1 MKRLADK
8 VAVVLGAAGRDN
20 MGQAIARRFAE
31 EGARVVVGG
40 RHEEPLREL
49 AAELEGRFALCDITR
64 KEEVAALARCAREA
78 FGRLDVAVNCTG
90 LGLIARL
97 LETTEEQLDRLMDLQ
112 LKGSFFFLQVF
123 CEAMAANGGGSIV
136 LTSSASVR
144 ALLFHHAAYIATKAG
159 AEALARCFANEFGSR
174 GVRVNCI
181 APGLTATPMTSRE
194 IATAGLEQAFV
205 REYPLGRIG
214 TVKDVADAALWL
226 AGEECFMTGE
236 TLQVNGGLTL
246 RRNPLPREIN
256 ASLAAAGSRPSTAA
270 DTGSQ
275 SVPHRPPKKNNHA

>member
-1 MKRLADK
+1 MKRLTGK

-20 MGQAIARRFAE
+20 MGQAMARRFAQ

-49 AAELEGRFALCDITR
+49 AHELDGRCAICDITR
-64 KEEVAALARCAREA
+64 KEQITALARCAVDA
-78 FGRLDVAVNCTG
+78 FGRIDIAVNCTG
-90 LGLIARL
+90 LGLIAKL
-97 LETTEEQLDRLMDLQ
+97 LETTEEQIDRLMDLQ
-112 LKGSFFFLQVF
+112 FKGTFFFLQVF
-123 CEAMAANGGGSIV
+123 CEAIARGGGGSII
-136 LTSSASVR
+136 LTSSASVH
-144 ALLFHHAAYIATKAG
+144 ALLFHHAAYIGTKAG

-174 GVRVNCI
+174 GVRVNSI

-194 IATAGLEQAFV
+194 VAMPGLEQAFV

-214 TVKDVADAALWL
+214 TVRDAADAALWL
-226 AGEECFMTGE
+226 AGDECFMTGQ

-256 ASLAAAGSRPSTAA
+256 ASLAAAAAARAEAAGSG
-270 DTGSQ
+270 GSA
-275 SVPHRPPKKNNHA
+275 PHQASKKNSHD

>member
-1 MKRLADK
+1 MNRLRDK
-8 VAVVLGAAGRDN
+8 VAVVLGAAARDN

-49 AAELEGRFALCDITR
+49 AAELDGRFALCDITR
-64 KEEVAALARCAREA
+64 KEDIEALARCAREA
-78 FGRLDVAVNCTG
+78 FGRLDIAVNCTG
-90 LGLIARL
+90 LGLIAKL
-97 LETTEEQLDRLMDLQ
+97 LETTEEQIDRLMDLQ

-123 CEAMAANGGGSIV
+123 CEVMAAGGGGSIV

-159 AEALARCFANEFGSR
+159 AESLARCFANEFGAR
-174 GVRVNCI
+174 GVRINCI
-181 APGLTATPMTSRE
+181 APGLTATPMTARE
-194 IATAGLEQAFV
+194 ISMAGLEAAFV

-214 TVKDVADAALWL
+214 TVKDIADAALWL

-256 ASLAAAGSRPSTAA
+256 ASLAAAGSKPAA
-270 DTGSQ
+270 AAHPKSQ
-275 SVPHRPPKKNNHA
+275 SVPDRPSKKNSPS

>member
-40 RHEEPLREL
+40 RHEAPLREI
-49 AAELEGRFALCDITR
+49 AAEIDGRFALCDITR
-64 KEEVAALARCAREA
+64 KEDVRALARCATEA
-78 FGRLDVAVNCTG
+78 FGRIDVAVNCTG
-90 LGLIARL
+90 LGLIAKL
-97 LETTEEQLDRLMDLQ
+97 LETTEEQIDRLMDLHF
-112 LKGSFFFLQVF
+112 KGSYFFLQVF
-123 CEAMAANGGGSIV
+123 CEAMARGGGGSIL

-144 ALLFHHAAYIATKAG
+144 ALLFHHAAYIGTKAG

-174 GVRVNCI
+174 GVRINCI

-194 IATAGLEQAFV
+194 VAMPGLEEAFV

-214 TVKDVADAALWL
+214 TVRDVADAALWL
-226 AGEECFMTGE
+226 AGQECFMTGE

-246 RRNPLPREIN
+246 RRNPMPREIN
-256 ASLAAAGSRPSTAA
+256 ASLTAAAAGAA
-270 DTGSQ
+270 PAHPAGG
-275 SVPHRPPKKNNHA
+275 SVPHRG

>member
-1 MKRLADK
+1 M
-8 VAVVLGAAGRDN
+8 AVVLGAAGRDN

-40 RHEEPLREL
+40 RREPALRDI
-49 AAELEGRFALCDITR
+49 AAEVGGRFELCDITR
-64 KEEVAALARCAREA
+64 KADVQALARCAIEA
-78 FGRLDVAVNCTG
+78 FGRIDIAVNCTG
-90 LGLIARL
+90 LGLIAKI
-97 LETTEEQLDRLMDLQ
+97 LETTEEQIDRLMDLQ
-112 LKGSFFFLQVF
+112 LKGTFFFLQVF
-123 CEAMAANGGGSIV
+123 CEAIAGSGGGSIV

-174 GVRVNCI
+174 GVRVNCV
-181 APGLTATPMTSRE
+181 APGLTATPMTARE
-194 IATAGLEQAFV
+194 VAIPGLEEVFA

-214 TVKDVADAALWL
+214 TAKDVADAALWL

-236 TLQVNGGLTL
+236 TLQVNGGLAL

-256 ASLAAAGSRPSTAA
+256 ACLAAA
-270 DTGSQ
+270 
-275 SVPHRPPKKNNHA
+275 KKNSQA

>member
-8 VAVVLGAAGRDN
+8 VAVVLGAAARDN

-49 AAELEGRFALCDITR
+49 ATELGGRFALCDITH
-64 KEEVAALARCAREA
+64 KEEVRTLARCATDA
-78 FGRLDVAVNCTG
+78 FGKVDIAVNCTG
-90 LGLIARL
+90 FGLIAKI
-97 LETTEEQLDRLMDLQ
+97 LETTEEQIDRLMDLHF
-112 LKGSFFFLQVF
+112 KGSFFFLQVF
-123 CEAMAANGGGSIV
+123 CDSIARSGGGSVV

-144 ALLFHHAAYIATKAG
+144 ALLFHHAAYIGTKAG

-174 GVRVNCI
+174 GVRVNCL

-194 IATAGLEQAFV
+194 VAMPGLEEAFV
-205 REYPLGRIG
+205 REYPLARIG
-214 TVKDVADAALWL
+214 TIKDVADAALWL

-256 ASLAAAGSRPSTAA
+256 ASLAAAGA
-270 DTGSQ
+270 GM
-275 SVPHRPPKKNNHA
+275 KKNSHD